1 MCLIVLARQVHPD
14 YPLIVLAHR
23 DEFTARPSQPLTW
36 WPDASTLAGRDLAAG
51 GTWLGAHRNGRFAAV
66 TNVREGPPQA
76 SARSRGELVPN
87 WLHNPALDAEQHQ
100 TQLAAARQY
109 SGFNL
114 LFGDW
119 HRGRLQLHYSSNR
132 FPGREVAPGIWA
144 LSNGEFDAPWPKA
157 RRAKAALA
165 DLLDQGST
173 PAPDWLD
180 ALADDQIAA
189 DHELPDTGIGLDK
202 ERWLSPMRITG
213 PHYGTRA
220 ATLLSLRADG
230 ELQLHER
237 SLAPELGGQITAQ
250 HSFNLKL
257 A

>member
-1 MCLIVLARQVHPD
+1 MCLIVLAREVHPD

-23 DEFTARPSQPLTW
+23 DEFTARPSQALAW
-36 WPDASTLAGRDLAAG
+36 WPDAATLAGIDLAAG
-51 GTWLGAHRNGRFAAV
+51 GTWLGVHRNGRFAAV

-76 SARSRGELVPN
+76 SARSRGELVPH

-100 TQLAAARQY
+100 GQLAAARQY

-119 HRGRLQLHYSSNR
+119 QGGRLRLHYSSNR
-132 FPGREVAPGIWA
+132 FPGRPIEPGLWA
-144 LSNGEFDAPWPKA
+144 LSNGDFDAPWPKA

-165 DLLDQGST
+165 GLLAEGG
-173 PAPDWLD
+173 APGPHWLD
-180 ALADDQIAA
+180 RLADAQIAA

-202 ERWLSPMRITG
+202 ERWLSPMLITG

-220 ATLLSLRADG
+220 ATLLSIRADG
-230 ELQLHER
+230 QLQLHER
-237 SLAPELGGQITAQ
+237 SLAPEHGGRVTGEQSYAVM
-250 HSFNLKL
+250 L